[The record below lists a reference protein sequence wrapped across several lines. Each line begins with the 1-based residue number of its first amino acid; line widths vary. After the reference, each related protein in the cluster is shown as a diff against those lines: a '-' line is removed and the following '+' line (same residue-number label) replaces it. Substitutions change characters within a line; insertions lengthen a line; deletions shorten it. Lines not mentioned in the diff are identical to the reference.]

1 MVAPQVEVAD
11 VPVLV
16 PVATQAVAV
25 VSFLVLLE
33 GVPLPARV
41 VAGATQAAEVAV
53 EAVAVEA
60 AAAADRKELE
70 RWVLLYNGI

>member
-60 AAAADRKELE
+60 AAEADRKELE